1 MPTGMEK
8 SVKGRCEKME
18 VSRMRME
25 ELAMLVGTI
34 LRETDAV
41 ENAKVVGSNT
51 ETGMSSG
58 KEVIRYQRRIP

>member
-1 MPTGMEK
+1 
-8 SVKGRCEKME
+8 ME
-18 VSRMRME
+18 VSRKRME

-34 LRETDAV
+34 LQEADAL
-41 ENAKVVGSNT
+41 ENAKAEGSNA

>member
-1 MPTGMEK
+1 
-8 SVKGRCEKME
+8 ME

-34 LRETDAV
+34 LREADAV
-41 ENAKVVGSNT
+41 ENAKAVGSNA
-51 ETGMSSG
+51 ETGMSSD